1 MWKYTILAAVAL
13 LLGGTFFFSQ
23 NNSALTSP
31 SGEVAAMQSQFQTAV
46 KKSHDIELDKAIKK
60 YAELRTDYF
69 KSKADEY
76 KGEAEAA
83 EAETASVEQ
92 DCTSLTAQIEAIK
105 AASKLA
111 SESFNKFRDGALTA
125 AEMDSTDVSDDEDF
139 RVAVITKLA
148 EGVAANEATESQIA
162 AKQAQIAS
170 VQNETKDTLEKI
182 AAAKK
187 LSSDRMARLSPPELS
202 CTVLTADPNWDFVIL
217 DAGIDKGIIS
227 GSRLAVRRGDKKIC
241 ELNVTL
247 VEGNRASC
255 EVVFSTMRPG
265 DRVQPGDKVTAVRDN
280 K

>member
-170 VQNETKDTLEKI
+170 LQNETKVTLEKI

-265 DRVQPGDKVTAVRDN
+265 DRVQAGDKVTAVRDN